1 MVETDEEGVVQEPV
15 ELMSSDGE
23 TTVEVTAGTVALDA
37 EGEPLEAITIEPM
50 AEMPPAPAAQR
61 VIGFAYDLGPDGAT
75 FDPPITVTFSY
86 DRTLLPPGANE
97 EKLVIAFYRT
107 GSQVW
112 ESLTN
117 IVVDTETQT
126 ITAEISHFT
135 LFAVLVE
142 AEPPAPAPTPTPTQV
157 PLASPTPTR
166 TATPTLT
173 AVPATPTPV
182 APTATPTATPSAVG
196 PTPVS
201 PTATPILTTPTRTST
216 PTPTP
221 VRPSP
226 TLAVQTPT
234 ATPVPAAAT
243 RTATATATAV
253 QPTATS
259 TPAPE
264 VVEEDGGL
272 PIAAFIGIAVGGL
285 AILALIAVG
294 GFLWW
299 RQRRTPPGPPP
310 ATPPGYRS
318 GFSD

>member
-15 ELMSSDGE
+15 ELMSSDAE

-142 AEPPAPAPTPTPTQV
+142 AEPPAPAPTPTQV

-166 TATPTLT
+166 T

-226 TLAVQTPT
+226 TPAVQTPT